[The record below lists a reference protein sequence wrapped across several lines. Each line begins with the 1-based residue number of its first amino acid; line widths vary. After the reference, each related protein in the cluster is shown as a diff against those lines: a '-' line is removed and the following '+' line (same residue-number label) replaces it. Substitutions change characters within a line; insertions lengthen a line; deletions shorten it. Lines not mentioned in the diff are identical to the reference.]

1 MAVKDVQKKLKE
13 IQDMPTPK
21 TSEDMWKQF
30 VEFTKE
36 VALALE
42 DIDSALEEVNDGLD
56 PDKLLEEL
64 QMAEKE
70 KMRKLAYPGMCG
82 VQRLI

>member
-1 MAVKDVQKKLKE
+1 MTVRDVQKKLKE

-42 DIDSALEEVNDGLD
+42 DIDFALEEVNDGLD

-64 QMAEKE
+64 QRAEKE
-70 KMRKLAYPGMCG
+70 KMHKLAYPGMRG

>member
-1 MAVKDVQKKLKE
+1 MTVRDVQKKLKK

-36 VALALE
+36 VVLALE

-70 KMRKLAYPGMCG
+70 KMRKLAYLEMRG
-82 VQRLI
+82 VQRLF